1 MMVLN
6 FAGERRM
13 VNDGCVG
20 LGMKKKLKKIKI
32 MRMSPFLY
40 CASRESG

>member
-1 MMVLN
+1 MMVLS

-20 LGMKKKLKKIKI
+20 LGMIKKTKKNQDYAHG
-32 MRMSPFLY
+32 PLLY